1 MRGVSHDDDPRYE
14 ARILKGFCIAIGIF
28 ALCSLLLLIGP
39 AGVILMVTFA
49 PFAAGYYGGRTG
61 AENSRWGWFYFGT
74 SAGLLWSVVQSYVL
88 LMVLTGVLGSADVLE
103 PIGLSIIAA
112 IFVSNTTFCVLGA
125 RSGAAARCA
134 S

>member
-14 ARILKGFCIAIGIF
+14 ARFLKGFCIAIGIF

-39 AGVILMVTFA
+39 AGVILLVTFA

-61 AENSRWGWFYFGT
+61 AENSRWGWFYFGA
-74 SAGLLWSVVQSYVL
+74 SAGLLWSVVEIAALSMIIMSVF
-88 LMVLTGVLGSADVLE
+88 GFIDVLE